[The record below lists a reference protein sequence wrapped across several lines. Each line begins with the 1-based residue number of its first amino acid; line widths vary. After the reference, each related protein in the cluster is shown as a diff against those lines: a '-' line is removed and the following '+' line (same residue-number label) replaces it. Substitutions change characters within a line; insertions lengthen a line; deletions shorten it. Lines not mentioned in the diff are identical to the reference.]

1 MATPFKKIINKF
13 LGKITD
19 DMYLELTYQDTVRD
33 SVQILLDA
41 IPYFEF
47 PRFPLYDYDE
57 VEEQYNC
64 DLTVEEINILALLMK
79 TAWLD
84 RQINSIENTR
94 MKYSGA
100 DFKLTSQANHLAKLL
115 QLKTEN
121 VRESTHAQRLYK
133 RRKTVNGQ
141 IQSNW
146 GMLGVSVFD
155 TVVST
160 NTTVVKTECDCEDI
174 GWDPITGQPVEP
186 PKDDTDIGWDPITG
200 KPTTPP
206 TQENDDGYIWV
217 PIRD

>member
-1 MATPFKKIINKF
+1 MATPFKTIVNRF

-19 DMYLELTYQDTVRD
+19 DMYLELTYEDTIRD
-33 SVQILLDA
+33 STQFLLDA

-57 VEEQYNC
+57 MEEQYNC

-100 DFKLTSQANHLAKLL
+100 DFKLTSQANHLSKLL
-115 QLKTEN
+115 QLKSEN

-133 RRKTVNGQ
+133 RRKTTNGY
-141 IQSNW
+141 IESNW
-146 GMLGVSVFD
+146 GMLGASVFD
-155 TVVST
+155 TITS
-160 NTTVVKTECDCEDI
+160 TTVNNNNNNIPKDDCDCEF
-174 GWDPITGQPVEP
+174 E
-186 PKDDTDIGWDPITG
+186 
-200 KPTTPP
+200 
-206 TQENDDGYIWV
+206 WV
-217 PIRD
+217 PIRSDDNSQL